1 MTSPRYRL
9 FSRQGCCLCEGLA
22 ERLAALVPPPVV
34 EVVDVDQDPDLQAHY
49 GLEVP
54 VLAIANGSG
63 WRDLPRVSPRLGEA
77 ALQQWLLRQSSEA
90 PSA

>member
-22 ERLAALVPPPVV
+22 ERLAALVPAPLI
-34 EVVDVDQDPDLQAHY
+34 EVVDVDLDPELQARY

-54 VLAIANGSG
+54 VLAIAIDGG
-63 WRDLPRVSPRLGEA
+63 WRELPRVSPRLGDA
-77 ALQQWLLRQSSEA
+77 ALQQWLLRQSSGAE
-90 PSA
+90 SA